1 MNFTTKEIGDFG
13 EEEAVHYL
21 EDMDYNILE
30 RNFRLKF
37 GEVDI
42 IAEKDGCIVFVEVKT
57 RKNSMFGE
65 PSEYVNSDK
74 QNRIKKAASVY
85 ADIENTDIRFDVIEV
100 FYEEDNGQLFS
111 NKINHID
118 NAF

>member
-1 MNFTTKEIGDFG
+1 MNTKTIGDFG
-13 EEEAVHYL
+13 EKVAEEYL
-21 EDMDYNILE
+21 EEMDYEILE

-57 RKNSMFGE
+57 RKNNLFGE
-65 PSEYVNSDK
+65 PSEYVDRRK
-74 QNRIKKAASVY
+74 QERVKRAAASYIDVVNN
-85 ADIENTDIRFDVIEV
+85 DVRFDVIEV
-100 FYEEDNGQLFS
+100 FYEEKNGKLFLT
-111 NKINHID
+111 KVNHIE